1 MRNFRQGKMKKGT
14 MGYEIGK
21 KCEGLLDSQQYLCTI
36 KSETRLPSMVGADSL
51 MQFSAS
57 TEFAHEQ

>member
-36 KSETRLPSMVGADSL
+36 LSQKQVYLQWLEPTV
-51 MQFSAS
+51 
-57 TEFAHEQ
+57 